1 MGAGEAGGQGTAPLE
16 PGRRTGWSIPT
27 PPPASP
33 TPGRWAVLRAETV
46 VTGAA
51 SLVMAMLV
59 LLPVGMLLFT
69 SIRVEEFGE
78 PPYFSLKNY
87 TEFVAS
93 PRILR
98 SIANTLIV
106 STGATLVAGF
116 FGIALAWI
124 HARTDM
130 PGRRILEPL
139 TLIPFFLSP
148 YVGAVAWSYL
158 AAPRVGLL
166 NGWLRGLLG
175 LPADPLSV
183 YNRGGIIWVLALFFT
198 PVMYLFVI
206 GSLRRMDPALEESAR
221 TSGSGLLQTTLRVTL
236 PLVTPSILSGA
247 ILVFVSSAGEF
258 GVPLA
263 LGSPFKIE
271 TMTTQIYNLTGG
283 SNIDYNASAAVST
296 VLAALTL
303 TFVFIHRK
311 VVLPRGYVTVTGKGY
326 RPARTDLGRWR
337 YAALGLNALYL
348 LMAVFLPLLALGLV
362 SISVRW
368 EGRFDAGALTLA
380 NYAYVFTY
388 PVSARALWNSLRLA
402 VGGAT
407 LAMLLTLLVAYTIHR
422 GRGRAR
428 GLVDLISSLPVG
440 FPGIVLA
447 MGILITYIRT
457 PLYSTLWILLVG
469 YITRFM
475 PYGQRMVSA
484 VLLSLSP
491 ELDQSSRT
499 AGASWA
505 TTLRRITLPLLKP
518 GIMAGWLLLF
528 VIFLREFPIS
538 VLLYKGGLEV
548 LSVAVWYF
556 VEHETAVRTAA
567 VAMVQVVLLLG
578 AIVLFRRL
586 AGTDELAV

>member
-1 MGAGEAGGQGTAPLE
+1 MARDLTGPLSVAVGAR
-16 PGRRTGWSIPT
+16 GRSAAW
-27 PPPASP
+27 
-33 TPGRWAVLRAETV
+33 LRAETLLMG
-46 VTGAA
+46 GAA
-51 SLVMAMLV
+51 LLVSALV

-69 SIRVEEFGE
+69 SFRIEEFGE
-78 PPYFSLKNY
+78 PAYFSLKNY
-87 TEFVAS
+87 TEFVVS

-98 SIANTLIV
+98 SIGNTLIV
-106 STGATLVAGF
+106 ATGATLVAGA
-116 FGIALAWI
+116 FGVILAWV
-124 HARTDM
+124 HARTDT

-158 AAPRVGLL
+158 AAPRVGML
-166 NGWLRGLLG
+166 NGWARYLFGMA
-175 LPADPLSV
+175 ADPFSV

-221 TSGSGLLQTTLRVTL
+221 TSGSSLLQTTCRVTL
-236 PLVTPSILSGA
+236 PLATPSILSGA

-296 VLAALTL
+296 VLAVLTL
-303 TFVFIHRK
+303 TFVFIHRRI
-311 VVLPRGYVTVTGKGY
+311 VLPRSYTTVTGKGY
-326 RPARTDLGRWR
+326 RPNLIGLGPWR
-337 YAALGLNALYL
+337 FAALGFNLSYL
-348 LMAVFLPLLALGLV
+348 LVAVILPLLALLLV

-368 EGRFDAGALTLA
+368 EGRFDPGALTLA
-380 NYAYVFTY
+380 NYGYVFTY
-388 PVSARALWNSLRLA
+388 PLSARAIWNSLKLA
-402 VGGAT
+402 LAGAT
-407 LAMLLTLLVAYTIHR
+407 ICMALTLMVAYTIHR
-422 GRGRAR
+422 GRGQSRA
-428 GLVDLISSLPVG
+428 LLDLISSLPVG

-475 PYGQRMVSA
+475 PYGQRMISG
-484 VLLSLSP
+484 VLLSLSA

-505 TTLRRITLPLLKP
+505 TTMRRITLPLLKP
-518 GIMAGWLLLF
+518 GMVAGWLLLF

-538 VLLYKGGLEV
+538 ALLYKGGLEV
-548 LSVAVWYF
+548 TSVAVWYF

-567 VAMVQVVLLLG
+567 MAMVQVGLLLG

>member
-1 MGAGEAGGQGTAPLE
+1 MTVSPRARAWLQAETLFTGGAGL
-16 PGRRTGWSIPT
+16 
-27 PPPASP
+27 
-33 TPGRWAVLRAETV
+33 V
-46 VTGAA
+46 VAA
-51 SLVMAMLV
+51 LV
-59 LLPVGMLLFT
+59 LLPVGMLLYT
-69 SIRVEEFGE
+69 SLRVEEFGE
-78 PPYFSLKNY
+78 AAYFSLEKY
-87 TEFVAS
+87 TDFVFS

-98 SIANTLIV
+98 SIGNTLLV
-106 STGATLVAGF
+106 STGATLVAGT
-116 FGIALAWI
+116 FGILLAWT
-124 HARTDM
+124 HARTNT
-130 PGRRILEPL
+130 PGRRYLEPL

-148 YVGAVAWSYL
+148 YVGAIAWSYL

-175 LPADPLSV
+175 LGDDPLSV

-221 TSGSGLLQTTLRVTL
+221 TSGSSVFEVTRRITL
-236 PLVTPSILSGA
+236 PLVTPAILSGA

-283 SNIDYNASAAVST
+283 SAIDYNASAALST

-303 TFVFIHRK
+303 AFVFIHRRI
-311 VVLPRGYVTVTGKGY
+311 VLPRSYTTITGKGY
-326 RPARTDLGRWR
+326 RPAIIDLGRWR
-337 YAALGLNALYL
+337 WAALGVNLFYL
-348 LMAVFLPLLALGLV
+348 LMAVVLPLLALFLV

-368 EGRFDAGALTLA
+368 EGRFEPGAITLA
-380 NYAYVFTY
+380 NYVYVFTY
-388 PVSARALWNSLRLA
+388 PLSVRAVWNSLKLA
-402 VGGAT
+402 VAGAT
-407 LAMLLTLLVAYTIHR
+407 ICMALALLIGYAIHR
-422 GRGRAR
+422 GRGRGRAA
-428 GLVDLISSLPVG
+428 LDIVSSLPVG

-447 MGILITYIRT
+447 MGILIAYIRT
-457 PLYSTLWILLVG
+457 PVYSTLWILLIG

-475 PYGQRMVSA
+475 PYGQRMVSSM
-484 VLLSLSP
+484 LLSLSA

-499 AGASWA
+499 SGASWL
-505 TTLRRITLPLLKP
+505 TTVRRISLPLLRP
-518 GIMAGWLLLF
+518 GILAGWLLLF

-567 VAMVQVVLLLG
+567 VAMVQVGLLLV
-578 AIVLFRRL
+578 AILVFRRL
-586 AGTDELAV
+586 AGTDELGV

>member
-1 MGAGEAGGQGTAPLE
+1 MVREATGTWGAWAAARARGRAWARPEA
-16 PGRRTGWSIPT
+16 
-27 PPPASP
+27 
-33 TPGRWAVLRAETV
+33 AVLG
-46 VTGAA
+46 GASA
-51 SLVMAMLV
+51 LVCALV
-59 LLPVGMLLFT
+59 LLPVGMLFFT
-69 SIRVEEFGE
+69 SLRVEEFGE
-78 PPYFSLKNY
+78 PSYFSLKNY
-87 TEFVAS
+87 TEFVLS

-98 SIANTLIV
+98 SIGNTLIV
-106 STGATLVAGF
+106 SAGATLVAGA

-124 HARTDM
+124 HARTNT
-130 PGRRILEPL
+130 PGRRLLEPL

-148 YVGAVAWSYL
+148 YVGAIAWSYL
-158 AAPRVGLL
+158 AAPRVGML

-221 TSGSGLLQTTLRVTL
+221 TSGSGLWGTTRRVTL
-236 PLVTPSILSGA
+236 PLVTPAILSGA
-247 ILVFVSSAGEF
+247 ILVFVSCAGEF

-271 TMTTQIYNLTGG
+271 TMTTQIYNLTAG

-303 TFVFIHRK
+303 AFVFLHRRI
-311 VVLPRGYVTVTGKGY
+311 VLPRSYTTVTGKGY
-326 RPARTDLGRWR
+326 RPNLIDLGRWR
-337 YAALGLNALYL
+337 YAALGFNLFYL
-348 LMAVFLPLLALGLV
+348 LMAVVLPLLALFLV

-368 EGRFDAGALTLA
+368 EGRFAPGALTLA

-388 PVSARALWNSLRLA
+388 PISARAVWNSLRLA

-407 LAMLLTLLVAYTIHR
+407 LCMALTMLVAFAIHQ
-422 GRGRAR
+422 GRGRAQA
-428 GLVDLISSLPVG
+428 LVDLISSLPVG

-447 MGILITYIRT
+447 MGILVTYIRT

-475 PYGQRMVSA
+475 PYGQRMVSS

-499 AGASWA
+499 SGASWA

-518 GIMAGWLLLF
+518 GLVAGWLLLF

-548 LSVAVWYF
+548 LSVAVYYF

-567 VAMVQVVLLLG
+567 VAMVQVALLLG

-586 AGTDELAV
+586 AGTDELTV

>member
-1 MGAGEAGGQGTAPLE
+1 MREVTGSFWKGG
-16 PGRRTGWSIPT
+16 GRGYARAW
-27 PPPASP
+27 PP
-33 TPGRWAVLRAETV
+33 AETV
-46 VTGAA
+46 LMGGAGL
-51 SLVMAMLV
+51 LVSALV
-59 LLPVGMLLFT
+59 LLPVGMLLYT
-69 SIRVEEFGE
+69 SLRVEEFGE
-78 PPYFSLKNY
+78 PSFISLKNY
-87 TEFVAS
+87 TEFVVS

-98 SIANTLIV
+98 SIGNTLIV
-106 STGATLVAGF
+106 STGATLVAGT

-124 HARTDM
+124 HARTHI

-148 YVGAVAWSYL
+148 YVGAIAWSYL
-158 AAPRVGLL
+158 AAPRVGML
-166 NGWLRGLLG
+166 NGWLRGLFG
-175 LPADPLSV
+175 LAVDPLSV
-183 YNRGGIIWVLALFFT
+183 YNRWGIIWVLALFFT

-221 TSGSGLLQTTLRVTL
+221 TSGSSLLETTRRVTL
-236 PLVTPSILSGA
+236 PLVTPAILSGA

-271 TMTTQIYNLTGG
+271 TMTTQIYTLTSG
-283 SNIDYNASAAVST
+283 SAIDYNASAALST

-303 TFVFIHRK
+303 TFIFIHRRI
-311 VVLPRGYVTVTGKGY
+311 VLPRGYTTITGKGY
-326 RPARTDLGRWR
+326 RPRLIDLGRWR
-337 YAALGLNALYL
+337 YAALGVTLFYL
-348 LMAVFLPLLALGLV
+348 VMAVLLPLFALFLV
-362 SISVRW
+362 SLSVRW
-368 EGRFDAGALTLA
+368 EGRFDPRSLTLA
-380 NYAYVFTY
+380 NYAYVFTD
-388 PVSARALWNSLRLA
+388 PLSARAVWNSVKLA
-402 VGGAT
+402 VAGAT
-407 LAMLLTLLVAYTIHR
+407 ICMALAVVVASAIHR
-422 GRGRAR
+422 GRGRGRAI
-428 GLVDLISSLPVG
+428 LDFLSSLPVG

-447 MGILITYIRT
+447 MGILIAYIRT

-469 YITRFM
+469 YITRYM
-475 PYGQRMVSA
+475 PYGQRMVSS

-499 AGASWA
+499 SGASWV

-518 GIMAGWLLLF
+518 GIVAGWLLLF

-556 VEHETAVRTAA
+556 VEHENAVRTAA
-567 VAMVQVVLLLG
+567 VAMVQMALVLG

-586 AGTDELAV
+586 AGTDELMV

>member
-1 MGAGEAGGQGTAPLE
+1 MANETTKPWEALPVARGRARGWPGVEAVILGGASA
-16 PGRRTGWSIPT
+16 
-27 PPPASP
+27 
-33 TPGRWAVLRAETV
+33 
-46 VTGAA
+46 
-51 SLVMAMLV
+51 LVCVLV

-69 SIRVEEFGE
+69 SIRIEEFGE
-78 PPYFSLKNY
+78 PSYFSLKNF
-87 TEFVAS
+87 TEFVVS

-106 STGATLVAGF
+106 STGATLVAGA
-116 FGIALAWI
+116 FGITLAWI
-124 HARTDM
+124 HARTNT

-148 YVGAVAWSYL
+148 YVGAIAWSYL
-158 AAPRVGLL
+158 AAPRVGML

-175 LPADPLSV
+175 LATDPLSV
-183 YNRGGIIWVLALFFT
+183 YNRGGIIWVLALFFS

-206 GSLRRMDPALEESAR
+206 GSLRRIDPALEESAR
-221 TSGSGLLQTTLRVTL
+221 TSGSGLLETTRRVTL
-236 PLVTPSILSGA
+236 PLVTPAILSGA

-283 SNIDYNASAAVST
+283 SNIDYNASAALSC
-296 VLAALTL
+296 VLAVVTL
-303 TFVFIHRK
+303 AFVFLHRR
-311 VVLPRGYVTVTGKGY
+311 VVLPRSYTTITGKGY
-326 RPARTDLGRWR
+326 RPRLIDLGRRR
-337 YAALGLNALYL
+337 YAALGFNLLYL
-348 LMAVFLPLLALGLV
+348 LMAVFLPLLALLLV

-368 EGRFDAGALTLA
+368 EGRFDPQALTLA

-388 PVSARALWNSLRLA
+388 PISARALGNSLKLA

-407 LAMLLTLLVAYTIHR
+407 LCMVLTLLVAYAIHR
-422 GRGRAR
+422 GRGRGRA
-428 GLVDLISSLPVG
+428 LLDFLSSLPVG

-447 MGILITYIRT
+447 MGILIAYIRT
-457 PLYSTLWILLVG
+457 PLYSTLWIILVG
-469 YITRFM
+469 YITRYL
-475 PYGQRMVSA
+475 PYGQRMVSS

-499 AGASWA
+499 SGASWA

-518 GIMAGWLLLF
+518 GLVAGWLLLF

>member
-1 MGAGEAGGQGTAPLE
+1 MARSRARAWLQAETLFTGGAGL
-16 PGRRTGWSIPT
+16 
-27 PPPASP
+27 
-33 TPGRWAVLRAETV
+33 V
-46 VTGAA
+46 VAA
-51 SLVMAMLV
+51 LV
-59 LLPVGMLLFT
+59 LLPVGMLLYT
-69 SIRVEEFGE
+69 SLRVEEFGE
-78 PPYFSLKNY
+78 AAYFSLEKY
-87 TEFVAS
+87 TDFVFS

-98 SIANTLIV
+98 SIGNTLLV
-106 STGATLVAGF
+106 STGATLVAGT
-116 FGIALAWI
+116 FGILLAWT
-124 HARTDM
+124 HARTNT
-130 PGRRILEPL
+130 PGRRYLEPL

-148 YVGAVAWSYL
+148 YVGAIAWSYL

-175 LPADPLSV
+175 LGDDPLSV

-221 TSGSGLLQTTLRVTL
+221 TSGSSVLQVTRRITL
-236 PLVTPSILSGA
+236 PLVTPAILSGA

-283 SNIDYNASAAVST
+283 SAIDYNASAALST

-303 TFVFIHRK
+303 AFVFIHRRI
-311 VVLPRGYVTVTGKGY
+311 VLPRSYTTITGKGY
-326 RPARTDLGRWR
+326 RPAIIDLGRWR
-337 YAALGLNALYL
+337 WAALGVNLFYL
-348 LMAVFLPLLALGLV
+348 LMAVLLPLLALFLV

-368 EGRFDAGALTLA
+368 EGRFEPGAITLA
-380 NYAYVFTY
+380 NYVYVFTY
-388 PVSARALWNSLRLA
+388 PLSVRAVWNSLKLA
-402 VGGAT
+402 VAGAT
-407 LAMLLTLLVAYTIHR
+407 ICMALALLVGYAIHR
-422 GRGRAR
+422 GRGRGRAV
-428 GLVDLISSLPVG
+428 LDVVSSLPVG

-447 MGILITYIRT
+447 MGILIAYIRT
-457 PLYSTLWILLVG
+457 PLYSTLWILLIG

-475 PYGQRMVSA
+475 PYGQRMVSSM
-484 VLLSLSP
+484 LLSLSA

-499 AGASWA
+499 SGASWL
-505 TTLRRITLPLLKP
+505 TTVRRISLPLLRP
-518 GIMAGWLLLF
+518 GILAGWLLLF

-556 VEHETAVRTAA
+556 VEHETAVRAAA
-567 VAMVQVVLLLG
+567 VAMVQVGLLLV
-578 AIVLFRRL
+578 AILVFRRL
-586 AGTDELAV
+586 AGTDELGV